1 MITLYKTAGYY
12 TSDELDT
19 LTTETMEFLKEEYP
33 DECKARKV
41 LGLYD
46 SFINDYVNETIND
59 IYWDDFRVNMLD
71 AVYLPYGLRIYGVAN
86 TWNGSYRGCENH
98 PEADTVTDALAYVS
112 ASDFYDVMFQID
124 EHDNLILTGGHH
136 DGTNRYTIQ
145 ALDEHGNAHKLGE
158 TIRKYYGIDSEVTA

>member
-12 TSDELDT
+12 TSDEIEDIRA
-19 LTTETMEFLKEEYP
+19 EAADFLGEAYP
-33 DECKARKV
+33 EECKAHKV
-41 LGLYD
+41 LGSYD
-46 SFINDYVNETIND
+46 SFIDDYVNETIND
-59 IYWDDFRVNMLD
+59 IYWEDFRLNMND
-71 AVYLPYGLRIYGVAN
+71 AAYLPYGLRIYGVAN
-86 TWNGSYRGCENH
+86 IWSGSYRGCENH
-98 PEADTVTDALAYVS
+98 PEADAVTDVLNYVS

-124 EHDNLILTGGHH
+124 EHDNLILVGGHH